1 MEITTENILLIG
13 SLLLLI
19 SILAGKTSYKFGVP
33 TLILFLLVGILAG
46 SEGIGKINFEDPQLA
61 QFIGIVS
68 LNFILF
74 SGGLDTSWKSIKPVM
89 WQGIALSTLGVLI
102 TAVSVGFFVSF
113 ITDFTIYEGLL
124 LGAIVSS
131 TDAAAVF
138 SILRSKNLGLKSNLR
153 PTLELESGSNDP
165 MAYFLTIAFLG
176 LVMNPNQSIYSI
188 IPFFLQQIVIGAV
201 LGFGFGKLSKVL
213 INRIKLD
220 FEGLYPVLVIALMF
234 IVFSATDFLGGNGFL
249 AVYLSA
255 VYLGNQ
261 NIIHKRTIMKMFDG
275 LAWLMQIVLFLTLGL
290 LVFPSHVLP
299 VVGIGIFVSVF
310 LILIARPLSVFISLM
325 FFKMKLRRRFYISWV
340 GLRGAVPIVFATY
353 PLLAGIDK
361 ADMIFNI
368 VFFVSLTSVLVQGT
382 TLSLVAKWL
391 HVALPGKVKQ
401 RSPVDVFLNEGAKSF
416 IREIIIPEEN
426 HSVGKRI
433 VELKFPR
440 KAIIAMISR
449 NDKFITP
456 SGSTEIEPNDML
468 IVLTEDQPTLIEV
481 YDSLN
486 MDMEF
491 DEENGAV

>member
-1 MEITTENILLIG
+1 MDITTENVLLVG
-13 SLLLLI
+13 SILLLI

-46 SEGIGKINFEDPQLA
+46 SEGLGGINFEDPQLA

-89 WQGIALSTLGVLI
+89 WQGISLSTLGVLL
-102 TAVSVGFFVSF
+102 TAVSVGTFVWL

-176 LVMNPNQSIYSI
+176 LVVNQDQSILSI
-188 IPFFLQQIVIGAV
+188 IPFFLQQIIIGGV
-201 LGFGFGKLSKVL
+201 LGLLFGKLGKIL
-213 INRIKLD
+213 INRIRLD
-220 FEGLYPVLVIALMF
+220 FDGLYPVLAIAIMF
-234 IVFSATDFLGGNGFL
+234 ISFSGTDFLGGNGFL
-249 AVYLSA
+249 SVYLTA
-255 VYLGNQ
+255 VYLGNHS
-261 NIIHKRTIMKMFDG
+261 IIHKRTIMKMFDG

-290 LVFPSHVLP
+290 LVFPSQVVSVL
-299 VVGIGIFVSVF
+299 GIGIVVSAF
-310 LILIARPLSVFISLM
+310 LILIARPIGVFISLL
-325 FFKMKLRRRFYISWV
+325 FFKMKMRRRWYISWV

-361 ADMIFNI
+361 ADTIFNI
-368 VFFVSLTSVLVQGT
+368 VFFVSLSSVLIQGT
-382 TLSLVAKWL
+382 TLSLFARWL
-391 HVALPGKVKQ
+391 HVALPEKAKPK
-401 RSPVDVFLNEGAKSF
+401 SPVDTFLSEGAKSLF
-416 IREIIIPEEN
+416 REIIIPEHN
-426 HSVGKRI
+426 QSVGKPI
-433 VELKFPR
+433 VELGFPR

-449 NDKFITP
+449 NDKFLTP
-456 SGSTEIEPNDML
+456 NGTTEIMPNDML
-468 IVLTEDQPTLIEV
+468 IILTEDKQTLQEV
-481 YDSLN
+481 YSSLELN
-486 MDMEF
+486 M
-491 DEENGAV
+491 EEEEGTLE

>member
-1 MEITTENILLIG
+1 MHITTENILLIG

-46 SEGIGKINFEDPQLA
+46 SEGIGKIHFNDPQIA

-74 SGGLDTSWKSIKPVM
+74 SGGLDTSWKSIKPVV
-89 WQGIALSTLGVLI
+89 WQGVSLSTLGVLL
-102 TAVSVGFFVSF
+102 TALSVGVFVWF

-138 SILRSKNLGLKSNLR
+138 SILRSKNLALKSNLR

-176 LVMNPNQSIYSI
+176 LVLNQDKSIYSI
-188 IPFFLQQIVIGAV
+188 IPLFLQQILIGAA
-201 LGFGFGKLSKVL
+201 LGFLFGKLSKKL
-213 INRIKLD
+213 INRIRLD
-220 FEGLYPVLVIALMF
+220 FEGLYPVLAIALMF
-234 IVFSATDFLGGNGFL
+234 IVFSATNFLGGNGFL

-255 VYLGNQ
+255 VYLGNHD
-261 NIIHKRTIMKMFDG
+261 IIHKRTIMKMFDG

-290 LVFPSHVLP
+290 LVYPSHVLP

-325 FFKMKLRRRFYISWV
+325 FFKMKMRRRFYISWV

-353 PLLAGIDK
+353 PLLAGIEK

-368 VFFVSLTSVLVQGT
+368 VFFVSLSSVLVQGT
-382 TLSLVAKWL
+382 SLSLIAKWL
-391 HVALPGKVKQ
+391 HVALPGKEKPK
-401 RSPVDVFLNEGAKSF
+401 SPVDTFLNDGAKSF
-416 IREIIIPEEN
+416 IREIVIPENN
-426 HSVGKRI
+426 HSVGKAI
-433 VELKFPR
+433 VDLKFPR

-456 SGSTEIEPNDML
+456 NGATEIEPNDML
-468 IVLTEDQPTLIEV
+468 IILTEDQDTLKEV
-481 YDSLN
+481 YKSLN
-486 MDMEF
+486 LNMQKEE
-491 DEENGAV
+491 DELI